1 MKGAAVRIVGLR
13 RQAACVL
20 ALTCAAFAAVPTSS
34 RAVAAEGSSE
44 SLSAPPV
51 LGGAAQALVG
61 GGAQLEQELETS
73 GTEAFWKR
81 EESQTA
87 YEGLGVEASSKL
99 LGETWPGLIDR
110 PGGGAPALPAGSQ
123 VQALLNGHAER
134 IALAGGGQAVVES
147 TTPLAVGGSGGWAPL
162 ELGLTPS
169 GSAFLPRR
177 AAVAASVPQQLG
189 EGVALADAQVSIV
202 PLEASGSGAAEGSS
216 GVSDGEAVFWG
227 SVSMGADVDALA
239 RATPSGVD
247 LMAVLRSQR
256 SPRSLRYRVGLPEG
270 ASLLQPVEGGAV
282 EVIEAGRAVAQI
294 VVPTAVDAEGVPV
307 PVALGLSGDVL
318 TVRLLEPLGGY
329 RLPIVVDPEVDQ
341 ITESFAAGNWH
352 EPAAGE
358 GGPGYTYRLESSRL
372 DIAHSGS
379 YEPTD
384 EGFLYSST
392 HGYTKIWKFSAE
404 LSPWSEGGVLDAW
417 TELEYPGKEKRQSQQ
432 AWSAGTYQVCAEEI
446 VVEGKIVC
454 PASAGAEDNSARVE
468 VSTKASGN
476 GAFNLAAT
484 KATTYIS
491 APSWVHAST
500 SYSKASQVDS
510 TFNVLSASS
519 WEGQWLGLHQG
530 AFEVQASDPGL
541 GVAGS
546 SLEVKGKGGEWKRLR
561 SRNYL
566 VEEKACIGVQCAA
579 SQHEAFTYAMFT
591 GELPEGED
599 TLRYGAWDPMEKTSS
614 LEHESGE
621 VRMLVDNRA
630 PGDISISG
638 LSKTGAA
645 ETYALGELQ
654 ETVKVQATDGEG
666 STVTSGVKA
675 FELYVDGRL
684 QGTSASGSCEPGPCT
699 GSGEFTIAGSSLGAG
714 MHTMTVRAIDYAG
727 NVGEKT
733 VTLEVRAA
741 SPVAL
746 GPGSVNPESGDFA
759 MEAQDVS
766 MSGGMGGLSVTRHYD
781 SLNPAEGAESPLGSQ
796 WTLSLGS
803 LASLE
808 VLPDGSVMVVGPDGL
823 AHFTKAERGLFSPP
837 EGDGQLSLEV
847 RSREGEFAGKKE
859 VNKEGEY
866 LLKNKTTGAV
876 TRFMQPQFT
885 MFNNPSEWMPTVSEG
900 PVSTDTTTDTYTTLS
915 LGGKEVVEPLLEL
928 APHPYA
934 TCTPP
939 KLEDEAAKLERGC
952 RALEF
957 NYAKETTATGEG
969 PSEWGDFKGHL
980 TRVYFDAWNPASK
993 AMARVTVAHYLYD
1006 AKGRLRAE
1014 WNPSVAGEPKT
1025 TYGYDAEGHVTAVS
1039 APGQQP
1045 WLIRYGTSEKDTRV
1059 GRVLSVSR
1067 AKASQPLGSGVVPL
1081 SVKAPELS
1089 ASNPVAGQSVSV
1101 SKGSWEGEPLV
1112 YGYQWKDCIVGIC
1125 VPIDGATNSSYT
1137 VRSSDEGF
1145 AELRVV
1151 VSATN
1156 AGGTSAAEVST
1167 HVRRTLYAPTYA
1179 GAFDGAPSSACQLV
1193 EPSYVAVF
1201 THEGGKEVEE
1211 VTDTGKNKIVEFG
1224 SGGEC
1229 LGSVEA
1235 HGSQPTGI
1243 ASLPKERQGSSC
1255 NVWVADSGSKQLAC
1269 FLANDEGLPFY
1280 DTSAETKGAGG
1291 HGGASVFEES
1301 NGYRQVQ
1308 VADTGGDGLERFS
1321 SREGSLTYGSM
1332 LGSEGSGNGQLK
1344 APAAVAYDP
1353 VAKQLEVADA
1363 GNSRIEAFAAGSGEY
1378 AGKIGAAGS
1387 GNGQLSGPKGVAV
1400 GLRGEVWVAD
1410 SGNDRVQAFA
1420 PVGEDSLLE
1429 GYGWA
1434 AGEYETQFGYNTPVK
1449 PAEEEGYEK
1458 CLAKSESAETCA
1470 QKYPEGVPREGE
1482 MREPMGIAVNG
1493 AGDLFV
1499 IDRRDDRLE
1508 KWLPGQPPAPGA
1520 LPPAEASSEPGV
1532 LTSTVEYWAPTTG
1545 GSAPQ
1550 QMGEK
1555 EVEAWGQKDLPA
1567 YAMAILPPNKPQGW
1581 PAKSYQGASIY
1592 YYDGNAR
1599 LVNTASSSG
1608 GVSTTEYNESNEVVR
1623 SLSADDRATA
1633 LGEGAKSAEASRRL
1647 DTESTYSKPSEGG
1660 LLQETRGPEHLVRL
1674 ASGQELQA
1682 RNRVRYHY
1690 DEGAPEG
1697 DEEAGL
1703 VTKTVDGAEAGGKEY
1718 DQRETLTSYS
1728 GQNDLGWQL
1737 RQPTLSTSD
1746 PKGLA
1751 LTSTTIYSP
1760 TTGKVLETR
1769 SPGAGA
1775 TSESTSKQTSVFGS
1789 FESNGA
1795 PLSHPHGVAVDKEG
1809 HVWVADTENSRIVEL
1824 SSGGEYMRSFGV
1836 SGSGMGQL
1844 SKPQGIAVDKE
1855 GNLWVA
1861 DTGNNR
1867 VQEFTTSGEYERQIG
1882 EAGTLTAEFE
1892 ECLRL
1897 RKYRTCEEEGITRYK
1912 TGTGKGA
1919 FKEPAGL
1926 AFNAAGDLYVV
1937 DTGNGRV
1944 IEGATTGSYIATYGA
1959 PGEKEGQ
1966 LTKPQAAAIN
1976 SEGDVWVAASSG
1988 KSLQEFSAEGKYL
2001 AAGTLLAVGAE
2012 GVSIDSEGHLWVTC
2026 QEAYKF
2032 GQIDELSSTGSL
2044 LAHFA
2049 EEGAGNGQFKQAAQI
2064 IALTEGKLLV
2074 ADAGNNRVQEITSKD
2089 EYVSQFHEREGGAP
2103 LKFDH
2108 PTALATT
2115 GGDLWVA
2122 DSENDRVQEATTTGS
2137 FVRSTGSK
2145 GTGNAQFEDPQ
2156 GVAVDSEGHVW
2167 VADTGNDRVQELSS
2181 EGAYIRQLGSK
2192 GTGNSQFQEPVAIAA
2207 NEGTIYVVD
2216 RGNNRVQKFNSKGEY
2231 TGQFGGIGSG
2241 EGQLRS
2247 PDAIAIGKEG
2257 HIWVA
2262 DAGNH
2267 RLQEFNHAGTYL
2279 ALLTQEASGAG
2290 ALAAATGVAV
2300 DQEGDIWVDDEATRE
2315 VQQLSPTGTLLQSLA
2330 SKSSFQEPDG
2340 IAMLSTGELAL
2351 ADRGKEQVQVWQPG
2365 NAKHEAGG
2373 QGEAHSRVTVYYSA
2387 AANPTYP
2394 SCGEHLEW
2402 TELVCETLPGKQPET
2417 PGLPPLAV
2425 TRIEYNMYDQAEK
2438 TIETL
2443 GSVTRTRTTSFDEAG
2458 RPLSASL
2465 TAGAGKSIG
2474 TVSDKYSETTG
2485 ALTEVSSETGTIKSS
2500 YNTLGELTSYTDAQ
2514 GNITEYTYDE
2524 YARLHEVRYDTTL
2537 AAGPKGAHETYG
2549 YSEETGA
2556 LVEISDSAAGSF
2568 TASYD
2573 PDGNITTQTY
2583 PDGLTASYDYN
2594 SIGEAVSLS
2603 YEKKSHCSEKCVWFS
2618 DDLTPS
2624 IHGQILAQQSTL
2636 ASYHY
2641 AYDEVERLTEVQ
2653 ETPIGEGCTVRTYA
2667 FNIEGDRTSQTTRK
2681 PGTEGHCATE
2691 GGEETAHTYDP
2702 ANRLT
2707 DTGTTYDQLGDITKL
2722 PATDA
2727 GGSAVESEF
2736 YVDGQAAGQRQ
2747 AETTNHYLLDPEG
2760 RTSETATETGT
2771 EITHTVSH
2779 YAGPGGLS
2787 DWTINTTTGSWT
2799 QQIGGFSGMVAA
2811 QESGQPEATLQLSD
2825 LQGNIVATAAVNS
2838 ETAKLLSQERSTE
2851 YGVPISSKPADKYS
2865 WLGASG
2871 LSATTSTGAV
2881 VQDGSTYIPQ
2891 IGRPLQTEI
2900 TSPPIP
2906 DNKASAYAS
2915 PTLSWV
2921 AEGAAAA
2928 AAKQTLLYEETQ
2940 RKIQESEAPVGDT
2953 PEPEEGFYPPYNFEP
2968 LPAVSGGCSG
2978 TSACAASAKHREE
2991 CYTETIVGG
3000 TEHSVWARGWGWCPG
3015 KTLPGK
3021 AAIQVCLILADT
3033 EGDSPF
3039 EWTQVGCARAYGS
3052 KHPHQL
3058 FAEYEADKCDA
3069 KGDFW
3074 STIEMELPGGSV
3086 QRKKSKGRWACG
3098 ATNTEL
3104 IAETVW
3110 FNIEYWL
3117 SDNPVKAP
3125 ADG

>member
-1 MKGAAVRIVGLR
+1 M
-13 RQAACVL
+13 L
-20 ALTCAAFAAVPTSS
+20 ALTCATLAAAPVSS
-34 RAVAAEGSSE
+34 RAAAEGASE
-44 SLSAPPV
+44 SLSGPPV
-51 LGGAAQALVG
+51 LGGAAQTLVG
-61 GGAQLEQELETS
+61 SGAQLEQELETS
-73 GTEAFWKR
+73 SAESFWAR

-110 PGGGAPALPAGSQ
+110 PGGGAPALPAGGR
-123 VQALLNGHAER
+123 VQSLLNGHAEQ

-147 TTPLAVGGSGGWAPL
+147 TAPLAVEGSSGWAPL

-169 GSAFLPRR
+169 GSSFLPRR

-202 PLEASGSGAAEGSS
+202 PLEASGTGAAEGSS

-227 SVSMGADVDALA
+227 SVSMGTDVDALA
-239 RATPSGVD
+239 RATSSGVD

-270 ASLLQPVEGGAV
+270 ASLSQPAEGGAV

-294 VVPTAVDAEGVPV
+294 VLPTAVDAEGMPV
-307 PVALGLSGDVL
+307 PVTLGLSGDVL

-329 RLPIVVDPEVDQ
+329 RLPIVVDPEV
-341 ITESFAAGNWH
+341 IESYTAGNWH
-352 EPAAGE
+352 EPAEGQ
-358 GGPGYTYRLESSRL
+358 GGPGYTYRAESSRL
-372 DIAHSGS
+372 YISHSGS
-379 YEPTD
+379 YAPSD
-384 EGFLYSST
+384 EGYMSSST
-392 HGYTKIWKFSAE
+392 HGYTKIWEFSAE
-404 LSPWSEGGVLDAW
+404 LSPWSEGGALEAW
-417 TELEYPGKEKRQSQQ
+417 TELEYPGKEDKHSQF
-432 AWSAGTYQVCAEEI
+432 AWSSGIYRVCGEENAEKTGCVAG
-446 VVEGKIVC
+446 
-454 PASAGAEDNSARVE
+454 AGAEDNSARVE
-468 VSTKASGN
+468 VSTQASSQELEEKQKSEGKQVEP
-476 GAFNLAAT
+476 GFLVLVPSAS
-484 KATTYIS
+484 TYIS
-491 APSWVHAST
+491 APSWVHAT
-500 SYSKASQVDS
+500 TNYSKAAQVDS
-510 TFNVLSASS
+510 TFNVLAASS
-519 WEGQWLGLHQG
+519 WESQWLGAHQG
-530 AFEVQASDPGL
+530 AFEMQANDLGL

-546 SLEVKGKGGEWKRLR
+546 SLEVKGKGGEWKLLR
-561 SRNYL
+561 SKNYL
-566 VEEKACIGVQCAA
+566 TEEKGCIGVQCSA
-579 SQHEAFTYAMFT
+579 SQHETFTYSMFY
-591 GELPEGED
+591 GWQWPEGED
-599 TLRYGAWDPMEKTSS
+599 TLRYGAHDPMSGTSS

-621 VRMLVDNRA
+621 VKVMVDGKA
-630 PGDISISG
+630 PYNISLSG
-638 LSKTGAA
+638 LSSVPGAA

-654 ETVKVQATDGEG
+654 EHVKVQASDGEG
-666 STVTSGVKA
+666 STISSGVKE

-699 GSGEFTIAGSSLGAG
+699 GSGEFVISGSSLGAG
-714 MHTMTVRAIDYAG
+714 VHTMTVRAIDYAG
-727 NVGEKT
+727 NVGERT

-741 SPVAL
+741 NPVAL

-766 MSGGMGGLSVTRHYD
+766 MSGGMGGLAVTRHYD
-781 SLNPAEGAESPLGSQ
+781 SLNPTEGSESPLGSQ

-823 AHFTKAERGLFSPP
+823 AHFTKAGGSFASPP
-837 EGDGQLSLEV
+837 GDGQLSLEV
-847 RSREGEFAGKKE
+847 KSREGEFLGKKFT
-859 VNKEGEY
+859 NPEGEY
-866 LLKNKTTGAV
+866 LLKDNATGAV
-876 TRFMQPQFT
+876 TRFMQPKFT
-885 MFNNPSEWMPTVSEG
+885 MFNNRSEWMPTVSEG
-900 PVSTDTTTDTYTTLS
+900 PVATDTTTDTYTTLEIE
-915 LGGKEVVEPLLEL
+915 GKQVVEPLLEL
-928 APHPYA
+928 APHPNA
-934 TCTPP
+934 ACEAP
-939 KLEDEAAKLERGC
+939 KQENEAAKLERGC

-957 NYAKETTATGEG
+957 NYAKETTAKGEA

-980 TRVYFDAWNPASK
+980 TRVYFSAWNPAVK
-993 AMARVTVAHYLYD
+993 AMKTVLVAHYLYD

-1025 TYGYDAEGHVTAVS
+1025 TYGYDAEGHVTAIS

-1045 WLIRYGTSEKDTRV
+1045 WLIRYGTSEKDTRA

-1067 AKASQPLGSGVVPL
+1067 AKASQPLGSGVVPV

-1101 SKGSWEGEPLV
+1101 SKGGWEGEPLL
-1112 YGYQWKDCIVGIC
+1112 YGYQWKDCIFGVC
-1125 VPIDGATNSSYT
+1125 VPIDGATNSSYA

-1156 AGGTSAAEVST
+1156 AGGTSTAEAST

-1193 EPSYVAVF
+1193 EPSYVTVF

-1243 ASLPKERQGSSC
+1243 ASLPKESRGSSC

-1280 DTSAETKGAGG
+1280 YTSAETKGAGA
-1291 HGGASVFEES
+1291 HGGASVVEES
-1301 NGYRQVQ
+1301 GGYRQVQ
-1308 VADTGGDGLERFS
+1308 VADTGGDGIERFS

-1344 APAAVAYDP
+1344 APAAVAYDSI
-1353 VAKQLEVADA
+1353 AKQLEVADA

-1378 AGKIGAAGS
+1378 AGKLGAAGS

-1434 AGEYETQFGYNTPVK
+1434 AGEYEAQFGYNTPVK

-1458 CLAKSESAETCA
+1458 CMAKSEPAETCA
-1470 QKYPEGVPREGE
+1470 QKYPEGAPREGE

-1499 IDRRDDRLE
+1499 LDRRDDRLE

-1520 LPPAEASSEPGV
+1520 LPGAEASSEPDV

-1545 GSAPQ
+1545 ASAPQ

-1555 EVEAWGQKDLPA
+1555 EVEGWGQKDLPA

-1581 PAKSYQGASIY
+1581 PAKSYQGASVY
-1592 YYDGNAR
+1592 YLDASAR
-1599 LVNTASSSG
+1599 LVNTASPSG

-1674 ASGQELQA
+1674 ADGQELQA

-1718 DQRETLTSYS
+1718 DQRETITSYS

-1737 RQPTLSTSD
+1737 RQPTSSTSD

-1760 TTGKVLETR
+1760 TTGNVVETR
-1769 SPGAGA
+1769 SPGAGKA
-1775 TSESTSKQTSVFGS
+1775 AESTSKQTAVFGS
-1789 FESNGA
+1789 FESNA
-1795 PLSHPHGVAVDKEG
+1795 AALSHPRGVAVDKEG
-1809 HVWVADTENSRIVEL
+1809 HIWVADTENSRIVEL

-1836 SGSGMGQL
+1836 SGSGVGQL

-1867 VQEFTTSGEYERQIG
+1867 VQEFTAAGEYERQIG
-1882 EAGTLTAEFE
+1882 EMGTLTAEFE
-1892 ECLRL
+1892 ECLRFN
-1897 RKYRTCEEEGITRYK
+1897 RYRTCEERGITRYK

-1944 IEGATTGSYIATYGA
+1944 MEGATTGSYIATYGA

-1976 SEGDVWVAASSG
+1976 SAGDVWVAASSG
-1988 KSLQEFSAEGKYL
+1988 KLLQEFSAEGKYL
-2001 AAGTLLAVGAE
+2001 AAGAVLAAAAE

-2026 QEAYKF
+2026 QETFKF
-2032 GQIDELSSTGSL
+2032 GQIDELSSTGSFI
-2044 LAHFA
+2044 ADIA
-2049 EEGAGNGQFKQAAQI
+2049 EEGSGNGQFKQAGQI
-2064 IALTEGKLLV
+2064 IAVSEGKLLV
-2074 ADAGNNRVQEITSKD
+2074 ADAGNNRVQEITSKG
-2089 EYVSQFHEREGGAP
+2089 EYLGQFHEREGGAP

-2108 PTALATT
+2108 PTALAAT

-2122 DSENDRVQEATTTGS
+2122 DSENDRVQEATSKGE
-2137 FVRSTGSK
+2137 FVRSAGSK
-2145 GTGNAQFEDPQ
+2145 GTGNGQFEDPQ

-2167 VADTGNDRVQELSS
+2167 VADTGNDRVQELTS
-2181 EGAYIRQLGSK
+2181 EGAYIRQFGSK

-2231 TGQFGGIGSG
+2231 TGQFGGLGSG
-2241 EGQLRS
+2241 EGQLKS

-2257 HIWVA
+2257 HVWVA

-2267 RLQEFNHAGTYL
+2267 RLQEFNRTGTYL
-2279 ALLTQEASGAG
+2279 AQLTQEASGAG
-2290 ALAAATGVAV
+2290 ALAAPSGLAV

-2315 VQQLSPTGTLLQSLA
+2315 AQQLSPNGTLLQSLA
-2330 SKSSFQEPDG
+2330 GKSSFGEPAG
-2340 IAMLSTGELAL
+2340 LAMLSTGELAL
-2351 ADRGKEQVQVWQPG
+2351 ADRGKEQVQVWAPG

-2373 QGEAHSRVTVYYSA
+2373 QGEAHSRLTVYYSA

-2394 SCGEHLEW
+2394 ACGEHLEW

-2443 GSVTRTRTTSFDEAG
+2443 GSITRTRTTSFDEAG

-2485 ALTEVSSETGTIKSS
+2485 ALTEVSSETGTIKSA
-2500 YNTLGELTSYTDAQ
+2500 YNTLGELTSYTDSG
-2514 GNITEYTYDE
+2514 GNTTEYTYDE

-2537 AAGPKGAHETYG
+2537 EAGPKGAHETYG

-2667 FNIEGDRTSQTTRK
+2667 YNTESDRTSQTTRK

-2691 GGEETAHTYDP
+2691 GGEETAHAYDP

-2722 PATDA
+2722 PAIDA

-2760 RTSETATETGT
+2760 RTSETVTETGT

-2799 QQIGGFSGMVAA
+2799 QQIGGFSGMVAV

-2906 DNKASAYAS
+2906 DNKASAYVS

-2940 RKIQESEAPVGDT
+2940 RKIQEAEAPVGDT

-3033 EGDSPF
+3033 EGGSPF
-3039 EWTQVGCARAYGS
+3039 EWAQVGCARAYGS

-3074 STIEMELPGGSV
+3074 STVEMELPGGSV

-3098 ATNTEL
+3098 ATSTEL